1 LWVYGEVE
9 EEKERRMKESLSPLK
24 VEALM
29 AELYEF
35 SLLLLSLPLSLKQT
49 LDFSSFVLCFIVS
62 HKTIRNVTKT
72 MNTTTSST
80 NTAY

>member
-9 EEKERRMKESLSPLK
+9 EEKERRKKESLSPLK

-62 HKTIRNVTKT
+62 HKTKRLLITIHFNAFFFPE
-72 MNTTTSST
+72 N
-80 NTAY
+80 YP